1 MYDMSNSHIAVEG
14 ISNTDLVSSLKEKIH
29 KVLRPLVPSGST
41 VALLDFPNHSNVGDS
56 AIWFGE
62 KTYLRDIKASVVYT
76 CDITTFSKD
85 QPTAKVG
92 NGVILL
98 HGGGSLGDLWP
109 QYQRFRERIISLFP
123 DNQIVQL
130 PQSIYFSQTGTLKQA
145 KEIFNQHPQLT
156 LLLRD
161 EKSFEFARN
170 EFRAKSFLCPDMAF
184 ALGTLPRPQRP
195 TKQIVWL
202 KRTDIESA
210 WRSSTFVNGSE
221 VHEVDWLDE
230 APTFISGFNRFLTDQ
245 GGLHPRR
252 LKYFKTAASV
262 TYDRLARE
270 RFDRGCKIL
279 SSGEVVMTDRLHGH
293 ILSLLM
299 GIPHVC
305 LDNIYGKLKN
315 FYETWTKNS
324 SLTHFANEP
333 EEALELAK
341 HRIQRSAEI
350 QVVNE
355 EK

>member
-1 MYDMSNSHIAVEG
+1 MDDMSNSHIAVEE
-14 ISNTDLVSSLKEKIH
+14 ILSTDLVSSMKEKIDE
-29 KVLRPLVPSGST
+29 VLCPLVPSGST

-76 CDITTFSKD
+76 CDITTFSQD
-85 QPTAKVG
+85 QLTAKVG

-98 HGGGSLGDLWP
+98 HGGGNLGDLWP
-109 QYQRFRERIISLFP
+109 QYQRFREKIISLFP
-123 DNQIVQL
+123 DNQIVQM
-130 PQSIYFSQTGTLKQA
+130 PQSIYFRETRTLKRA
-145 KEIFNQHPQLT
+145 REIFNCHPRLT

-161 EKSFEFARN
+161 EQSLEFAKN
-170 EFRAKSFLCPDMAF
+170 EFRANSLLCPDMAF
-184 ALGTLPRPQRP
+184 ALGSLPCPQRP
-195 TKQIVWL
+195 KKQIVWL
-202 KRTDIESA
+202 KRTDIEST
-210 WRSSTFVNGSE
+210 WRSSAFVNNSE
-221 VHEVDWLDE
+221 VHEIDWLRE
-230 APTFISGFNRFLTDQ
+230 APTFISRFSRFLTDQ
-245 GGLHPRR
+245 GRLHPRR
-252 LKYFKTAASV
+252 LQYFKSVASV

-279 SSGEVVMTDRLHGH
+279 SSGEIVITDRLHGY

-305 LDNIYGKLKN
+305 LDNNYGKLKN
-315 FYETWTKNS
+315 FHETWTKNS

-341 HRIQRSAEI
+341 RLIRHSAEI